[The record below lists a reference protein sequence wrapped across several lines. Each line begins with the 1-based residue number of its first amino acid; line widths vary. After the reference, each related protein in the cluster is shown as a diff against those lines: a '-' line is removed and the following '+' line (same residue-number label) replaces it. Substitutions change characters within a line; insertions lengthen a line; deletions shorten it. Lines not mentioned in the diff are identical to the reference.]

1 MGVVALVGLKNAVG
15 FFTRESKVR
24 GSAFFFL
31 GLVLILTGFYL
42 CTFLGF
48 VAQLYGIFLLF
59 RSFIGTIL
67 VYAQGLP
74 FIGGFLRSSDAV
86 HKVVKIIE
94 NAGTDTTKK
103 RSKFEV

>member
-15 FFTRESKVR
+15 FFTRSTKIQ
-24 GSAFFFL
+24 GSAFFFV
-31 GLVLILTGFYL
+31 GLVFIVIGWWMFTLIGFT
-42 CTFLGF
+42 C
-48 VAQLYGIFLLF
+48 QLYGIFLLF

-74 FIGGFLRSSDAV
+74 FVGNFLRSDAV
-86 HKVVKIIE
+86 QRVAKVIE
-94 NAGTDTTKK
+94 STGDSKK